1 VSNNPDD
8 IRRDIEQTR
17 GQLSQDVTTLTETV
31 SPSNVARRQADKL
44 SGAASSV
51 KDRVMGSAGDARSA
65 VGGAASGVGDATS
78 AVGDATSAAT
88 DKARRATNGNPL
100 AAGAIALAAGWL
112 LGSLL
117 PASAKEQQAAGALK
131 EKAQPLV
138 EEGKHIVQDATE
150 NLKEPAKQAAQSV
163 ADTAAEA
170 KDHLAE
176 EGQSTTQSVTGQV
189 QESAEN
195 VQSTRS

>member
-1 VSNNPDD
+1 MSTNPDD

-31 SPSNVARRQADKL
+31 SPSNVARRQADKVT
-44 SGAASSV
+44 GAASGL
-51 KDRVMGSAGDARSA
+51 KDRVMGTAHDARWA
-65 VGGAASGVGDATS
+65 AGGAASGVGDATS
-78 AVGDATSAAT
+78 AVGDATSTVT
-88 DKARRATNGNPL
+88 DKARSATNGNPL

-117 PASAKEQQAAGALK
+117 PASAQEQRAAGALK
-131 EKAQPLV
+131 GKAQPLV
-138 EEGKHIVQDATE
+138 EEGKSIVQDAAE
-150 NLKEPAKQAAQSV
+150 NLTEPAKRAAQSV
-163 ADTAAEA
+163 ADTAVDA
-170 KDHLAE
+170 KDHLAQ
-176 EGQSTTQSVTGQV
+176 EGQSAAQNVSGQV